1 MKTFKDFRNEIQEG
15 MLDSVRA
22 RIGSIRGSIRDGVR
36 NRIEDLKK
44 RQNKKDTSEQGMGEI
59 RDNKQNIIPTP
70 PDRPV

>member
-15 MLDSVRA
+15 IVD
-22 RIGSIRGSIRDGVR
+22 SIRDGIRSTVDGVK

-44 RQNKKDTSEQGMGEI
+44 RQNKKDTSDQGMDEI
-59 RDNKQNIIPTP
+59 RDKKQNILKTP